1 MSKIE
6 NKIKLL
12 SISKYPYRSEFSFP
26 KEQKFFEILRNFL
39 IKLGFEKGD
48 SMYDGSILAIGKPI
62 DKDDL
67 PIMDKEDNIKKYIN
81 KIYNFS
87 NKSYSADIIYFD
99 KEVVLIINSRQDK
112 QKIIS
117 KALDEFIDWEQ
128 TK

>member
-26 KEQKFFEILRNFL
+26 KEQKFFHILREFL
-39 IKLGFEKGD
+39 WKLGFEEEDINISGHGRPWKEGE
-48 SMYDGSILAIGKPI
+48 PI
-62 DKDDL
+62 SD
-67 PIMDKEDNIKKYIN
+67 IEDNIKKYIN

-112 QKIIS
+112 EKIIS